1 MEFNSIIY
9 INKYIYRYIYHGM
22 FDGMTETG
30 KLLKSWSGMR
40 MLFSKKITK
49 QQKSKP

>member
-1 MEFNSIIY
+1 
-9 INKYIYRYIYHGM
+9 M

-30 KLLKSWSGMR
+30 KLLKSCSGMR